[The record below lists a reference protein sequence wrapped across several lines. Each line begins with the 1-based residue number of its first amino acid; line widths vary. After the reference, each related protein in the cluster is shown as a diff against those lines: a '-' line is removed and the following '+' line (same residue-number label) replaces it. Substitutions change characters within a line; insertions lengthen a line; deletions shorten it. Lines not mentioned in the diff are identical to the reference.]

1 MTGFLLAA
9 AFALIIGGA
18 ILFTNAIEWSGNRLD
33 LGEGAV
39 GSLLAAV
46 GTALPESLIPV
57 VAVLAGG
64 ESEQVAIGAIVGAPF
79 MLATVAM
86 LLVGASALAFRRRR
100 SSGSEVTPDDRSL
113 RRDLGLFLPCFAIG
127 IGLGLI
133 DSTSLHIAGAVGL
146 LIAYGA
152 YARQTVR
159 THSGESEDPDEL
171 TPLTFDP
178 SKEDPPRTIA
188 IVAQLVVG
196 LLMIVGGAELFVE
209 EVVTIAEALGVSV
222 LVLSLVLAPL
232 ATELPEKLNSVLWMS
247 RDKDTLAVG
256 NITGAMAFQSTV
268 PIAFGLAVTDWDLDR
283 FAVAAGVAGLAGG
296 ALALWRLP
304 KDRLGIPVV
313 AAWSALFAGFVAFAA
328 LGS

>member
-1 MTGFLLAA
+1 MTGPLLAA

-18 ILFTNAIEWSGNRLD
+18 ILFTNAIEWSGKRLD

-64 ESEQVAIGAIVGAPF
+64 ESEQVAVGAIVGAPF
-79 MLATVAM
+79 MLGTLGM

-133 DSTSLHIAGAVGL
+133 DSTSIHIAGAVGL

-152 YARQTVR
+152 YARRTVR
-159 THSGESEDPDEL
+159 RSGESEDVDDLESL
-171 TPLTFDP
+171 QLDP
-178 SKEDPPRTIA
+178 SREQPRNIA
-188 IVAQLVVG
+188 IVAQLLIG

-209 EVVTIAEALGVSV
+209 QVLGVAETLGVSA

-232 ATELPEKLNSVLWMS
+232 ATELPEKLNSVLWI
-247 RDKDTLAVG
+247 RREKDTLAVG

-268 PIAFGLAVTDWDLDR
+268 PLALGLTVTDWDLDR
-283 FAVAAGVAGLAGG
+283 FAVAAGLAGLAGG

-304 KDRLGIPVV
+304 KDRLGVPAV

-328 LGS
+328 LGP

>member
-1 MTGFLLAA
+1 MTGPLLAA

-18 ILFTNAIEWSGNRLD
+18 ILFTNAIEWSGKRLD

-57 VAVLAGG
+57 VAVLSGG

-79 MLATVAM
+79 MLGTVGM

-100 SSGSEVTPDDRSL
+100 SSGSEVTPDDPSL
-113 RRDLGLFLPCFAIG
+113 RRDLSLFLPCFAIG

-133 DSTSLHIAGAVGL
+133 DSTSVHIAGAVGL

-152 YARQTVR
+152 YVRRTVR
-159 THSGESEDPDEL
+159 QSGESEDLDEIESL
-171 TPLTFDP
+171 KFDP
-178 SKEDPPRTIA
+178 SRERQPRNIA
-188 IVAQLVVG
+188 IVAQLVIA

-209 EVVTIAEALGVSV
+209 EVVTVAEALGISA

-232 ATELPEKLNSVLWMS
+232 ATELPEKLNSVLWMR

-268 PIAFGLAVTDWDLDR
+268 PIALGLTVTDWDLDR
-283 FAVAAGVAGLAGG
+283 FAVAAGVVGLAGG

-313 AAWSALFAGFVAFAA
+313 VAWSALFAGFVAFAA
-328 LGS
+328 LGA

>member
-1 MTGFLLAA
+1 MAGLLLAA

-18 ILFTNAIEWSGNRLD
+18 ILFTNAIEWSGKRLD

-57 VAVLAGG
+57 VAVLSGG

-79 MLATVAM
+79 MLGTVAM
-86 LLVGASALAFRRRR
+86 VLIGASALAFRRRR
-100 SSGSEVTPDDRSL
+100 SSGSEVTADERSL
-113 RRDLGLFLPCFAIG
+113 HRDLGLFLPCFATG
-127 IGLGLI
+127 IVLGLI
-133 DSTSLHIAGAVGL
+133 DSTPIHIAGAIGL

-152 YARQTVR
+152 YARRTVR
-159 THSGESEDPDEL
+159 HSGESEDVDEL
-171 TPLTFDP
+171 RPLTFDP
-178 SKEDPPRTIA
+178 TKEDPPRNIG

-196 LLMIVGGAELFVE
+196 LVMIVGGAELFVE
-209 EVVTIAEALGVSV
+209 EVVTLAEAVGISA

-232 ATELPEKLNSVLWMS
+232 ATELPEKLNSVLWMR
-247 RDKDTLAVG
+247 RDKDILAVG
-256 NITGAMAFQSTV
+256 NITGALAFQSTV
-268 PIAFGLAVTDWDLDR
+268 PIALGLAVTDWDLDP
-283 FAVAAGVAGLAGG
+283 FAVAAGLAGG

-313 AAWSALFAGFVAFAA
+313 AAWSALFTGFVAFAA
-328 LGS
+328 LSP